1 MDPKIIGLLVV
12 GSMATL
18 AVAAVTLTSYKNK
31 NKRPTRSRILDSR
44 YYPRESES
52 SYYPEDYQP
61 RWSLPRDSLRNSL
74 RDSLRDSSSDSSSNS
89 NRESVYV
96 TPRESLRNSYRR
108 STFGG
113 KRKSRKKI

>member
-31 NKRPTRSRILDSR
+31 RPPRSLLYRG
-44 YYPRESES
+44 YYPRESAS
-52 SYYPEDYQP
+52 SYYPEDYQT
-61 RWSLPRDSLRNSL
+61 RWY
-74 RDSLRDSSSDSSSNS
+74 RDSSSDSSSDS

>member
-44 YYPRESES
+44 YYP
-52 SYYPEDYQP
+52 EDYQT
-61 RWSLPRDSLRNSL
+61 RWSLPRDSLS
-74 RDSLRDSSSDSSSNS
+74 DSSSDSSSNS